1 MEGER
6 ELDFHPLFFHSL
18 TETNKEKTKM
28 LTADATWLELR
39 QKDKF
44 NNFYQGFT
52 EYLKSKLTLIGVEGS
67 YSYYTCGHHHDHSD
81 PDWKPFE
88 NLEKYCEKKGF
99 DFYEVK
105 DLIEKHIEKKIIC
118 ECQLV
123 NNERLIKRIRLRKS
137 FGINLQDGDC
147 TIDEDRR

>member
-1 MEGER
+1 
-6 ELDFHPLFFHSL
+6 
-18 TETNKEKTKM
+18 M

-88 NLEKYCEKKGF
+88 NLEGYCEKKGF

-105 DLIEKHIEKKIIC
+105 DLIEQHIKEKIIC
-118 ECQLV
+118 ECELV
-123 NNERLIKRIRLRKS
+123 SDFKELRRARLQNA
-137 FGINLQDGDC
+137 FGLDFGPPGKETC
-147 TIDEDRR
+147 ELYEDEDPR